1 MDWRKYGQIG
11 YKMVV
16 GAAGVYMAWMLL
28 RVVMQVFFFAL
39 FSIPSDSMEP
49 DFTTGGL
56 CVGEQGAEGGADF

>member
-28 RVVMQVFFFAL
+28 RVVTQVFFFAS
-39 FSIPSDSMEP
+39 FSIRVIRWSL
-49 DFTTGGL
+49 FATG
-56 CVGEQGAEGGADF
+56 